1 MKVTLHAQR
10 VLRFQG
16 ILFAIL
22 FLAVIGLSAWL
33 SVKYS
38 YQADWTANSR
48 NTLSD
53 ATLKL
58 LQTINGPVTIT
69 SYARQT
75 QLLRKRISTLV
86 NRYQRAK
93 SDIELKFVNPDL
105 EPQQVRELGITV
117 DGEMVVA
124 YGARSEHVTDFT
136 EQGLSNV
143 LQQLV
148 RVGERHVVFLQGH
161 GERDPHGTANYDLSQ
176 WVSELESKG
185 IKTET
190 VNLARDGKLPATT
203 SVLVIASPQAKLL
216 PGEVDIIDKYV
227 DQGGHLL
234 WLHDPGDAHGLGK
247 LAEKMGILFLP
258 GMIIDPNVSQ
268 IGMML
273 FGSNDPRISLVTTY
287 PGDSRIVANFDY
299 NTLFP
304 VSGGLDVM
312 KDSPWQHTFFLQS
325 MSNTW
330 LETEQT
336 TGKITFDKG
345 ADVPGPVAIGA
356 SLTRE
361 TIASDDK
368 SQQTQ
373 QRAVVI
379 ADGDFLSNAFL
390 GLGGNLQLAMNII
403 NWLSSDDQLLDIPV
417 KTSADS
423 SLQLTDLQIGVIS
436 TGFLFVLPALLLGSG
451 IWLWWRRK
459 RY

>member
-16 ILFAIL
+16 IVFGVL
-22 FLAVIGLSAWL
+22 FLLVIGLCAWL

-38 YQADWTANSR
+38 YQADWTANNR
-48 NTLSD
+48 NTLSP
-53 ATLKL
+53 ATLQL
-58 LQTINGPVTIT
+58 LKTIDGPVSIT
-69 SYARQT
+69 AYARKT
-75 QLLRKRISTLV
+75 QLLRNRISGLV

-105 EPQQVRELGITV
+105 EPDQARDLGISV
-117 DGEMVVA
+117 DGEMIVE
-124 YGARSEHVTDFT
+124 YRGRSEHVTDST
-136 EQGLSNV
+136 EQALSNV

-161 GERDPHGTANYDLSQ
+161 GERDPHGKAGYDLSQ
-176 WVSELESKG
+176 WVNELQTKG
-185 IKTET
+185 IRTET
-190 VNLARDGKLPATT
+190 VNLGRDGKLPTST
-203 SVLVIASPQAKLL
+203 SVLVIASPQADLL
-216 PGEVDIIDKYV
+216 PGEVAIITRFV

-234 WLHDPGDAHGLGK
+234 WLHDPGDLHGLDK

-273 FGSNDPRISLVTTY
+273 FGSDDPRICLVTSY
-287 PGDSRIVANFDY
+287 PDSPIVGNFQF

-304 VSGGLDVM
+304 VSGGLDVP
-312 KDSPWQHTFFLQS
+312 DGSPWQHEYILQS

-330 LETEQT
+330 LETQQKS
-336 TGKITFDKG
+336 GQITFDKDS
-345 ADVPGPVAIGA
+345 DVPGPVVIGV
-356 SLTRE
+356 SLTRQPDG
-361 TIASDDK
+361 DDGNK
-368 SQQTQ
+368 DSAP

-390 GLGGNLQLAMNII
+390 GLGGNFQLAMNII
-403 NWLSSDDQLLDIPV
+403 NWLSSDDQLLNIPV
-417 KTSADS
+417 KTAGDI
-423 SLQLTDLQIGVIS
+423 SLQLTDLQIGTIS
-436 TGFLFVLPALLLGSG
+436 VSFLFVLPALLLGSG
-451 IWLWWRRK
+451 FWIWWRRR